1 MTSLLISVF
10 DGNRLHILEFLQ
22 TGGNMKKVMFV
33 AMVVCALAIVVV
45 AQQPAPGIQN
55 FLKINT
61 EFCTGGQPTTAQLAE
76 LKAQGITTIINL
88 RTVGENGFDAPAE
101 EAEIKKLGMKYVH
114 IPVSNQAG
122 PKDEQADEFLKVTD
136 DAKNRPVFIHCGS
149 ANRVGAFFMIRR
161 VLRDGMTFD
170 AAKTEA
176 QKIGLRSAPLE
187 EFAKQ
192 YIEKHKK

>member
-1 MTSLLISVF
+1 MKRV
-10 DGNRLHILEFLQ
+10 IL
-22 TGGNMKKVMFV
+22 G
-33 AMVVCALAIVVV
+33 AALACMTAIAAL
-45 AQQPAPGIQN
+45 AQQPAGIQN

-61 EFCTGGQPTTAQLAE
+61 EFCSGGQPTLAQLAE
-76 LKAQGITTIINL
+76 LKAQGITTVINL
-88 RTVGENGFDAPAE
+88 RAVGENGFDAPAE
-101 EAEIKKLGMKYVH
+101 EAEVKKLGMKYVH

-161 VLRDGMTFD
+161 VLRDGLTFD

-176 QKIGLRSAPLE
+176 TKIGLRSAALE

-192 YIEKHKK
+192 YVEKNKKK

>member
-1 MTSLLISVF
+1 
-10 DGNRLHILEFLQ
+10 
-22 TGGNMKKVMFV
+22 MKRVIFAAGLVCVMAIA
-33 AMVVCALAIVVV
+33 AM
-45 AQQPAPGIQN
+45 AQQAPGIQN

-61 EFCTGGQPTTAQLAE
+61 EFCSGGQPTLAQLAE
-76 LKAQGITTIINL
+76 LKAQGITTVINL
-88 RTVGENGFDAPAE
+88 RTAGENGFDAPAE
-101 EAEIKKLGMKYVH
+101 EAEVKKLGMKYVH

-161 VLRDGMTFD
+161 VLRDGLAFD

-176 QKIGLRSAPLE
+176 TKIGLRSAQLE

-192 YIEKHKK
+192 YIEKNKKK

>member
-1 MTSLLISVF
+1 MKRVISAGALV
-10 DGNRLHILEFLQ
+10 LMVTIA
-22 TGGNMKKVMFV
+22 VM
-33 AMVVCALAIVVV
+33 
-45 AQQPAPGIQN
+45 AQQAAGIQN

-61 EFCTGGQPTTAQLAE
+61 EFCSGGQPTLAQLSE
-76 LKAQGITTIINL
+76 LKTQGITTVINL

-101 EAEIKKLGMKYVH
+101 EAEVKKLGMKYVH

-161 VLRDGMTFD
+161 VLRDGLTFD

-176 QKIGLRSAPLE
+176 TKIGLRSAQLE

-192 YIEKHKK
+192 YIEKNKKK

>member
-1 MTSLLISVF
+1 
-10 DGNRLHILEFLQ
+10 
-22 TGGNMKKVMFV
+22 MKKVILAGALVCV
-33 AMVVCALAIVVV
+33 AAVAAM
-45 AQQPAPGIQN
+45 AQQAPAIQN

-61 EFCTGGQPTTAQLAE
+61 EFCSGGQPTLAQLAE
-76 LKAQGITTIINL
+76 IKAQGIAAVVNL
-88 RTVGENGFDAPAE
+88 RTVGEAGFDAPAE
-101 EAEIKKLGMKYVH
+101 EAEVKKLGMKYFH
-114 IPVSNQAG
+114 IPVANAG

-161 VLRDGMTFD
+161 VLRDGLTLD

-176 QKIGLRSAPLE
+176 TKIGLRSAALE

>member
-1 MTSLLISVF
+1 
-10 DGNRLHILEFLQ
+10 
-22 TGGNMKKVMFV
+22 MKKTVFAV
-33 AMVVCALAIVVV
+33 LLLAVLAI
-45 AQQPAPGIQN
+45 AAFGQQPAPGIQN

-61 EFCTGGQPTTAQLAE
+61 EFCTGGQPTPAHLAE

-88 RTVGENGFDAPAE
+88 RAPGEAGFDAAAE
-101 EAEIKKLGMKYVH
+101 EAETKKLGMKYFN

-122 PKDEQADEFLKVTD
+122 PKDEQADEFLKLTD

-149 ANRVGAFFMIRR
+149 ANRVGGFFMIRR

-170 AAKTEA
+170 AAKAEA

-192 YIEKHKK
+192 YIDKHKK

>member
-1 MTSLLISVF
+1 
-10 DGNRLHILEFLQ
+10 
-22 TGGNMKKVMFV
+22 MKKVMWT
-33 AMVVCALAIVVV
+33 AGLVCMAAIAAL
-45 AQQPAPGIQN
+45 AQQPAGIQN

-61 EFCTGGQPTTAQLAE
+61 EFCSGGQPTLAQLAE
-76 LKAQGITTIINL
+76 LKAQGITTVVNL

-101 EAEIKKLGMKYVH
+101 EAEVKKLGMKYIH
-114 IPVSNQAG
+114 IPVANAG

-161 VLRDGMTFD
+161 VLRDGLTFD

-176 QKIGLRSAPLE
+176 TKIGLRSAALE

-192 YIEKHKK
+192 YIEKNRKK

>member
-1 MTSLLISVF
+1 M
-10 DGNRLHILEFLQ
+10 
-22 TGGNMKKVMFV
+22 
-33 AMVVCALAIVVV
+33 

-88 RTVGENGFDAPAE
+88 RTVGENGFDAAAE
-101 EAEIKKLGMKYVH
+101 EAEIKKLGMKYFH
-114 IPVSNQAG
+114 IPCRIRQARRTSRRMSSS
-122 PKDEQADEFLKVTD
+122 KLTD

-170 AAKTEA
+170 AAKAEA

>member
-1 MTSLLISVF
+1 
-10 DGNRLHILEFLQ
+10 
-22 TGGNMKKVMFV
+22 MKKVIL
-33 AMVVCALAIVVV
+33 AGALVCAVAIVGL
-45 AQQPAPGIQN
+45 AQQAAGIQN

-61 EFCTGGQPTTAQLAE
+61 EFCSGGQPTLAQLAE
-76 LKAQGITTIINL
+76 LKGQGITTVVNL

-101 EAEIKKLGMKYVH
+101 EAEVKKLGMKYFH
-114 IPVSNQAG
+114 IPVANAG

-161 VLRDGMTFD
+161 VLRDGLTFD

-176 QKIGLRSAPLE
+176 TKIGLRSAVLE

-192 YIEKHKK
+192 YIEKNKKK